1 MTILVEPQP
10 LLLPA
15 PVVLFDLDGTLT
27 DSATGVIKGFLH
39 AADTVGFAP
48 PTGNLHRLLGPP
60 MRDSLIELGL
70 DEQQIVAGIAA
81 YREYYSATGWAENAV
96 FEGVEPLLEAVR
108 DAGSRLAVA
117 TSKSQA
123 FAERILEHFGL
134 ASHFEFIGGA
144 SEDGTRRTK
153 SDVVA
158 HSLEALGIRPVE
170 GGTTGVVM
178 VGDREHDIHG
188 AGRWG
193 IPTVF
198 VEWGYGDDIEAQAAA
213 RVATSVDELREVL
226 TGGR

>member
-1 MTILVEPQP
+1 VTLLVEPQP

-27 DSATGVIKGFLH
+27 DSATGVINGFLH

-60 MRDSLIELGL
+60 MRDSLLALGL
-70 DEQQIVAGIAA
+70 DEDRIAAGIEA

-96 FEGVEPLLEAVR
+96 FDGVEPLLDAVR
-108 DAGSRLAVA
+108 AAGSRLAVA
-117 TSKSQA
+117 TSKSES
-123 FAERILEHFGL
+123 FAERILDHFGL
-134 ASHFEFIGGA
+134 APYFEFIGGA
-144 SEDGTRRTK
+144 SDDGTRRAK

-170 GGTTGVVM
+170 AGTTGVVM

-198 VEWGYGDDIEAQAAA
+198 VEWGYGDATEGQAAA
-213 RVATSVDELREVL
+213 RIATSVDELREVL